1 MSKRTGIVDDPIWR
15 TDRARRAGLASA
27 VRRRAERVARI
38 EAYPDKLT
46 AYEAGLKAGRK
57 QFYTAL
63 AALKARDEA

>member
-27 VRRRAERVARI
+27 VRRRAERLARI

-46 AYEAGLKAGRK
+46 AWEAGYRAAMKAVSKR
-57 QFYTAL
+57 L
-63 AALKARDEA
+63 AAMKARDEA